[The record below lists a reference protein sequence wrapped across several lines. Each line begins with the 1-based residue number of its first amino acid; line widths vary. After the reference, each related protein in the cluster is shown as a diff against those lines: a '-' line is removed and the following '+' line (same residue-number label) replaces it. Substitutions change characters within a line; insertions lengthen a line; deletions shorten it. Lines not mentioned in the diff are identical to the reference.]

1 MLTAVV
7 ATTSPTRTPN
17 VHPACRNVPGTNHD
31 GFEQL
36 CHLVAEEDPD
46 IALCG
51 KDVAGYPWDPP
62 WPLCEAC
69 LAVARG
75 RMN

>member
-1 MLTAVV
+1 MAAIAPVE
-7 ATTSPTRTPN
+7 TPN
-17 VHPACRNVPGTNHD
+17 VHPACRNLPPVDDN

-36 CHLVAEEDPD
+36 CHLVTARDPD
-46 IALCG
+46 RALCG
-51 KDVAGYPWDPP
+51 KDVAGYPWNPP

-75 RMN
+75 EMN